1 MKDKL
6 SILYL
11 VARLGCSGVL
21 ASMLFKMM
29 HWPFE
34 SVFLLLSSAVFL
46 LAYIA
51 HLVLR
56 PNKITRDYYKF
67 GAALFW
73 LANVISRQFYLGNTL
88 LFTILFLVCLG
99 FMIASPKREHIVQK
113 SVVNTVRTICI
124 YVGIVAIIGGAGFKI
139 MHWPGSSLAII
150 IGYLLLMIWIV
161 LGAFTKVENV
171 QEVDEIEEIGKS

>member
-11 VARLGCSGVL
+11 IARLGCSGVL
-21 ASMLFKMM
+21 AAMLFKMM
-29 HWPFE
+29 HWPFG
-34 SVFLLLSSAVFL
+34 SVLLMLSSGVFF
-46 LAYIA
+46 LAYIV

-73 LANVISRQFYLGNTL
+73 LSNVISRQFYLGNTL

-99 FMIASPKREHIVQK
+99 FMLTSPKRERIAQK
-113 SVVNTVRTICI
+113 SILNTLSTICI
-124 YVGIVAIIGGAGFKI
+124 YVSIVAIIAGSGLKI
-139 MHWPGSSLAII
+139 MHWPGSSLMII

-161 LGAFTKVENV
+161 LGAFTKVECV
-171 QEVDEIEEIGKS
+171 QEVDEIDAIGKS